1 MPQPEGNS
9 LLSKVSFTIV
19 NKKTGEVSELP
30 WTDPR
35 FWFFVGLWLADGSTY
50 NSVIEV
56 SLDPEQAEILKE
68 LIRQLF
74 GREVKRHK
82 DKRTSEYV
90 GIRLYYKPL
99 ARWLRSTFGV
109 GALRKRI
116 PFSLLSLPIQCLEA
130 LVNGFLAGDGH
141 KPVTNSG
148 SRCNIISL
156 SNGQLACFI
165 YLALLKLGRLPSVK
179 IYRKWKGRYGES
191 RVYRIYWNQR
201 SVGEMRNAV
210 GKFLNPSRNVVIPI
224 RTMEIHEYH
233 GKVVDIDV
241 EEEDSFVVPY
251 ATVHNDNVG
260 DLNEMWV
267 ELKEICKELNLN
279 TWREFEEYITSTDK
293 LDKKLID
300 WVKRGLTWKATDFG
314 IETRETCKWIIFH
327 HRELLED
334 PKIKKGIENPPKL
347 TKEDEVE
354 SYVRRMY
361 FQVLGRHP
369 DRGGLEY
376 YKKAILEGKLSKEA
390 LPLALKT
397 SPEYAEKFGQP
408 ERVRMQIPV
417 NVDIG
422 VTTDTFIE
430 AMRRSGTF
438 WKKIKPAIDIGRFV
452 MDMLDNHWK
461 DFERW
466 FYQNRDKITLTD
478 FVKKL
483 KEMKEE

>member
-1 MPQPEGNS
+1 MV
-9 LLSKVSFTIV
+9 KVAFCQATFKRDWERTKQHIRDWLPYVDYVIIV
-19 NKKTGEVSELP
+19 VDETVSSREVE
-30 WTDPR
+30 
-35 FWFFVGLWLADGSTY
+35 
-50 NSVIEV
+50 
-56 SLDPEQAEILKE
+56 
-68 LIRQLF
+68 
-74 GREVKRHK
+74 EVKRQFNSPKLIIKHVKFPESLPEFRNYYVKECIRLGVDWFVVSDPDEFHNDAVRRDIYKICMEAEKKGFTQLGVNCHEQFEPIEWLPLDKLDELKEYPGGYRESNYYKMLIQKLCCEKFSYVGVGRTKTVHESWGCPIHPQRGVYLPK
-82 DKRTSEYV
+82 DK
-90 GIRLYYKPL
+90 
-99 ARWLRSTFGV
+99 
-109 GALRKRI
+109 
-116 PFSLLSLPIQCLEA
+116 
-130 LVNGFLAGDGH
+130 
-141 KPVTNSG
+141 
-148 SRCNIISL
+148 
-156 SNGQLACFI
+156 
-165 YLALLKLGRLPSVK
+165 
-179 IYRKWKGRYGES
+179 
-191 RVYRIYWNQR
+191 YWYTHIK
-201 SVGEMRNAV
+201 SAYDIFRNAARNL
-210 GKFLNPSRNVVIPI
+210 FL
-224 RTMEIHEYH
+224 
-233 GKVVDIDV
+233 GGGG
-241 EEEDSFVVPY
+241 
-251 ATVHNDNVG
+251 DNVG

-293 LDKKLID
+293 LDESLID

-334 PKIKKGIENPPKL
+334 PEIEEGIRNPPKL
-347 TKEDEVE
+347 TEEDKVE

-369 DRGGLEY
+369 DRSGLEY

-408 ERVRMQIPV
+408 EKVRMQIPV

-452 MDMLDNHWK
+452 MDMLSNNWR

-466 FYQNRDKITLTD
+466 FYQNRDKITLAD
-478 FVKKL
+478 FIEKL
-483 KEMKEE
+483 REASG